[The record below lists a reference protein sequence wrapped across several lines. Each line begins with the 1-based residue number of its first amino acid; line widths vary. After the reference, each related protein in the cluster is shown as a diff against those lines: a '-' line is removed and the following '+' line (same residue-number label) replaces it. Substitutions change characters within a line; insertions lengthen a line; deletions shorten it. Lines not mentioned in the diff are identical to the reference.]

1 MEQQTHTEHEHHHHH
16 ATAAFMVNHLI
27 ANQGVLNVKL
37 HQFHWYIQGR
47 DFFRLHEK
55 FEELY
60 NAVNQ
65 YYDQF
70 AERMLAIG
78 EKPYSTLAEYLEH
91 AFISEKPYEKK
102 MSSNEMVEALVGDYR
117 TIRDVTIKAIELAVK
132 EDDFV
137 TEDMLKEY
145 KANLD
150 QTIWMLQAYLGND
163 ALEGEEE

>member
-1 MEQQTHTEHEHHHHH
+1 MEQQTHTKHEQHHH

-47 DFFRLHEK
+47 DFYLLHEK

-60 NAVNQ
+60 NEVNK
-65 YYDQF
+65 YFDQF
-70 AERMLAIG
+70 AERLIAIG
-78 EKPYSTLAEYLEH
+78 ENPYSTLEEYIEH

-102 MSSNEMVEALVGDYR
+102 MTSNEMIQILVSDYR

-132 EDDFV
+132 EGDFV

-163 ALEGEEE
+163 AIEGEEE